1 MHWNPILIKEMRT
14 RMRGKL
20 AFFVLTTYV
29 FVLSGVILLYFLGTR
44 GAPPAVFN
52 QAGFWLTFVLMI
64 VQMVLICLVAPTF
77 SASAISS
84 EREQET
90 FDLLVASLAR
100 PSTIV
105 VGKVGAALSY
115 LLVILLG
122 SMPVVALAYSLG
134 GVALRDLA
142 ISYLLMLVA
151 CIAFCSISFLWS
163 CVIRRGVMAIMMSL
177 VSVFFLV
184 VVLPLLGLAFM
195 GLTVNFGGGGG
206 PSQTVVNIV
215 FLMLR
220 INPFASIAYLL
231 IPGIPKPQGLWLS
244 GIPFW
249 VSQMLFY
256 LTLTALSL
264 FLSIKR
270 LKRVRNWI

>member
-1 MHWNPILIKEMRT
+1 MYLNPILIKEMRT

-52 QAGFWLTFVLMI
+52 QAGFWLTFVLML
-64 VQMVLICLVAPTF
+64 VQMGLICLVAPTF

-134 GVALRDLA
+134 GVSLRDLA

-151 CIAFCSISFLWS
+151 CIAYCSISFLWS
-163 CVIRRGVMAIMMSL
+163 CLIRRGVMAIVMSL
-177 VSVFFLV
+177 VTVFFLV
-184 VVLPLLGLAFM
+184 VALPLLGLAFM
-195 GLTVNFGGGGG
+195 GLSANFGGGG

-220 INPFASIAYLL
+220 INPFASISYLL
-231 IPGIPKPQGLWLS
+231 VPGIPKPQGLWLS
-244 GIPFW
+244 SIPFW
-249 VSQMLFY
+249 VSQMIFY
-256 LTLTALSL
+256 LMLTALSL